1 MSQRRTEVKEDIP
14 LIKSGQYLE
23 ICCVVT
29 KWIII
34 LQLFYLV
41 YWELEESISIHSLA
55 ELITA
60 GEYPAVYSVGDN
72 CLVDFK
78 KDNYGR
84 VGS

>member
-1 MSQRRTEVKEDIP
+1 MSRRRTEVKEDTSH
-14 LIKSGQYLE
+14 IKSGQYLE
-23 ICCVVT
+23 FCCVVT

-34 LQLFYLV
+34 LQPFYLV

-78 KDNYGR
+78 KDNYGG